1 MQPTSSSN
9 MSSSIRSANRDSKQP
24 LEYELEAGLSPS
36 DSASSDHIHHTEN
49 LNRSLSPRVINM
61 ITIAGVIGTGLYL
74 GTGKMLATG
83 GPLSLLLNY
92 MIIGVVVFFMMLCLG
107 EMSAQ
112 YPVSGS
118 FTTYAKRFGSDSLGF
133 AILINYWFN
142 DCCSVAA
149 DLTALQLV
157 IQYWTDFHW
166 YVISIIFWVFLL
178 FLNVIHV
185 RAYAEAE
192 YWLALLKVVTIL
204 IFFIVSIICN
214 AGKNQMH
221 EYIGFRYW
229 SYKDAPFVNGF
240 RGFSSLFV
248 SAAYAFG
255 GLESVSLTAGE
266 TKNPNKTIPKTVK
279 ATFIRIIIFYVFTA
293 FFIGMNVPY
302 DYPNLSTKDVAVSPF
317 TIVFQQVGA
326 KAAGSYM
333 NAVVLLSVL
342 SAGNHAL
349 FAGSRLAYNLSTQ
362 GYIPKIFLPLNR
374 FQIPYV
380 AVIVTWLIGGLC
392 FASAFVGTGELW
404 SWLQAIVGLSNL
416 ISWWVIGVVSLRFR
430 RGLAKQGRTH
440 ELLFKNWSYPYG
452 PLFVVI
458 FGGFIILVQGWSTFS
473 PFSVNDFFQSY
484 LDLGVFPVCFLFWWL
499 VIKRGKDRFVRAAD
513 MDFDTDRYIETPDEV
528 EIDQHAKSL
537 KGWAKFKH
545 NFADNF
551 L

>member
-1 MQPTSSSN
+1 
-9 MSSSIRSANRDSKQP
+9 
-24 LEYELEAGLSPS
+24 
-36 DSASSDHIHHTEN
+36 
-49 LNRSLSPRVINM
+49 M

-157 IQYWTDFHW
+157 VQYWTDFHW

-192 YWLALLKVVTIL
+192 YWLALLKVVTII

-255 GLESVSLTAGE
+255 GLESVSLTAVH
-266 TKNPNKTIPKTVK
+266 KNH
-279 ATFIRIIIFYVFTA
+279 Y
-293 FFIGMNVPY
+293 
-302 DYPNLSTKDVAVSPF
+302 
-317 TIVFQQVGA
+317 
-326 KAAGSYM
+326 
-333 NAVVLLSVL
+333 
-342 SAGNHAL
+342 
-349 FAGSRLAYNLSTQ
+349 
-362 GYIPKIFLPLNR
+362 FLCV
-374 FQIPYV
+374 Y
-380 AVIVTWLIGGLC
+380 C
-392 FASAFVGTGELW
+392 
-404 SWLQAIVGLSNL
+404 
-416 ISWWVIGVVSLRFR
+416 
-430 RGLAKQGRTH
+430 
-440 ELLFKNWSYPYG
+440 
-452 PLFVVI
+452 
-458 FGGFIILVQGWSTFS
+458 ILHWYECT
-473 PFSVNDFFQSY
+473 
-484 LDLGVFPVCFLFWWL
+484 L
-499 VIKRGKDRFVRAAD
+499 
-513 MDFDTDRYIETPDEV
+513 
-528 EIDQHAKSL
+528 
-537 KGWAKFKH
+537 
-545 NFADNF
+545 
-551 L
+551 